1 MSRKIFAILGDVMKD
16 YRMIFKKKRKK
27 MGLNQDEMADLL
39 GISQSFVS
47 GIENGKKNPSL
58 EIFFMICDILE
69 IELFPDE
76 DG

>member
-1 MSRKIFAILGDVMKD
+1 MPFLGDVMKD

>member
-1 MSRKIFAILGDVMKD
+1 MKD

-69 IELFPDE
+69 NELFPDE

>member
-1 MSRKIFAILGDVMKD
+1 MKD

-58 EIFFMICDILE
+58 EIFFMICDIPE

>member
-1 MSRKIFAILGDVMKD
+1 MKD

-27 MGLNQDEMADLL
+27 MGLNHDEMADLL

-69 IELFPDE
+69 IGRASCRERV
-76 DG
+76 